1 MAVDCCD
8 INLYLDHNVC
18 ILLISVAPY
27 FSFFLLSVLSR
38 IAQSNSAFLCF
49 CQRCCGHGR
58 LVWKINCRPCQGQS
72 IDPSNWSMGIKVA
85 GYGRAE
91 RHISHH
97 SSHCKCKSKILKLGL
112 ECNNSVLSDVCVW
125 SLWQQA
131 HLVDVWW
138 LGTWQGDSLLSS
150 SRVRQ
155 RHFDFNLS
163 NVSRGQE
170 RSWRRNRTS
179 SSTLL
184 CLCFHAFIVAD
195 YRWMLPVVFISFFLY
210 LIWTLAP
217 KTKKKPTI
225 YYWICVSMP

>member
-8 INLYLDHNVC
+8 INLYLEQTTMFASSWY
-18 ILLISVAPY
+18 LLLRIFHV
-27 FSFFLLSVLSR
+27 FFNSFC
-38 IAQSNSAFLCF
+38 NSAFLCF

-155 RHFDFNLS
+155 RHFNFNLS